1 MHGSVFPS
9 VYAIMLATYAI
20 VLTWQLEDLKPTPA
34 IGCWK
39 TSACVTVQMVK
50 EPGQSWLNFT
60 FDRAAIMQSL
70 AMRLSA

>member
-1 MHGSVFPS
+1 M
-9 VYAIMLATYAI
+9 
-20 VLTWQLEDLKPTPA
+20 
-34 IGCWK
+34 
-39 TSACVTVQMVK
+39 QMVK

>member
-1 MHGSVFPS
+1 M
-9 VYAIMLATYAI
+9 T
-20 VLTWQLEDLKPTPA
+20 VLIWQMQNLKFSPTM
-34 IGCWK
+34 GCWEA
-39 TSACVTVQMVK
+39 SACVPVQMVK